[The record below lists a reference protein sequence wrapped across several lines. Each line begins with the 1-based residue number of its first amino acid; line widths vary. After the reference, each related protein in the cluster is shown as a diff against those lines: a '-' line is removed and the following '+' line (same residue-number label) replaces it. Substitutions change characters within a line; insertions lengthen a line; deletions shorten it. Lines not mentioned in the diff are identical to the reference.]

1 MRTDQV
7 VELIRQ
13 FQRYGWEKDNMAEL
27 SSGTLKLFAR
37 RIKGNVDD
45 VLEIIEAIKKDD
57 RDLDTQLRSW
67 MNYDAIG
74 DIADV
79 LDTLNEPVEPKKTRG
94 RPKKD
99 TTISIKVKEGNSG
112 AALNEVA
119 TSIAAKFNTV
129 DLPILSPGD
138 KLEVLK
144 KDWIQGLINS
154 KVTFKEF
161 QSFVEEFKETLSK
174 LYLEKAILE

>member
-1 MRTDQV
+1 
-7 VELIRQ
+7 
-13 FQRYGWEKDNMAEL
+13 
-27 SSGTLKLFAR
+27 
-37 RIKGNVDD
+37 
-45 VLEIIEAIKKDD
+45 
-57 RDLDTQLRSW
+57 

-74 DIADV
+74 DITDV

-94 RPKKD
+94 RPKKN

>member
-7 VELIRQ
+7 VELMRQ
-13 FQRYGWEKDNMAEL
+13 FQRYGWEKGKMSEL

-45 VLEIIEAIKKDD
+45 VLEIIEAIEKDD

-79 LDTLNEPVEPKKTRG
+79 LDTLNEPVEPKKRG
-94 RPKKD
+94 RPKSTVKD
-99 TTISIKVKEGNSG
+99 EERNLEDVLVGVKASIE
-112 AALNEVA
+112 
-119 TSIAAKFNTV
+119 AKFNTV
-129 DLPILSPGD
+129 DLPIMSPGN

-161 QSFVEEFKETLSK
+161 QSFVEEFKETVSE
-174 LYLEKAILE
+174 LYFENAVLEEVK